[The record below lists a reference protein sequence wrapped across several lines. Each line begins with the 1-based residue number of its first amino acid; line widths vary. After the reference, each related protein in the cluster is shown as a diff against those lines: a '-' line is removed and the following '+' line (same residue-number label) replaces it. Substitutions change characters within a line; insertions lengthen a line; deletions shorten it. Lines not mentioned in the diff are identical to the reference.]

1 MRIQHRGTM
10 ARLQHRIA
18 LKHLRKKTS
27 VQLSSVG
34 VGQRITIA
42 METLTLEGARS
53 KAAG

>member
-1 MRIQHRGTM
+1 MGIQHRVIM

-27 VQLSSVG
+27 VELSSVG
-34 VGQRITIA
+34 VRQRMTIA
-42 METLTLEGARS
+42 METLTLERARS

>member
-27 VQLSSVG
+27 VELSSVG